1 MFGGNVLLY
10 LLYLILF
17 PLCLM
22 LLSEGEDTERT
33 ENFRPIIFLNGVSRE
48 IENILTLFFI
58 IVTALIPRIFAV
70 IS

>member
-1 MFGGNVLLY
+1 MLGGNVLLY

-22 LLSEGEDTERT
+22 LFSEGGDTERT
-33 ENFRPIIFLNGVSRE
+33 ENFRPIISLNGVSRE
-48 IENILTLFFI
+48 IENILTLFFV